1 MAFKKIRFVT
11 DSTCDIPSELVAQYR
26 IGVVPCYINY
36 NNTSYAD
43 DGKELVRE
51 EYYNKLSSLRP
62 FPTTSAMPPSVAEE
76 VIKTAAEDADHVII
90 VGVSSKLSGVLNAMR
105 LGAQSC
111 LPADRYTIVDSEQV
125 TMGMGWQVLA
135 GAEVAEK
142 TGDVQQ
148 TVEAMTRTRKNAR
161 VYAALSTLEFLHRSG
176 RVGWAAAGIGQLLQ
190 IKPLIAVV
198 DGEVESVAR
207 VRTFSRALDEL
218 IRVAHAETPLERLA
232 VLYASD
238 HAAALDLKERL
249 KDIAPPGTLVASI
262 TPTVGTHI
270 GPGGLGVA
278 TVRAAKA

>member
-11 DSTCDIPSELVAQYR
+11 DSTCDIPPELIAKYG

-51 EYYNKLSSLRP
+51 EYYSKLSTLRP
-62 FPTTSAMPPSVAEE
+62 FPTTSAMPPSVAEA
-76 VIKTAAEDADHVII
+76 VIRSVAEDADHVII
-90 VGVSSKLSGVLNAMR
+90 IGVSSKLSGVLNAMR
-105 LGAQSC
+105 LGAQNC
-111 LPADRYTIVDSEQV
+111 LPSDRYTIVDSEQV
-125 TMGMGWQVLA
+125 TMGMGWQVLV
-135 GAEVAEK
+135 GAETAEK

-148 TVEAMTRTRKNAR
+148 TLEVMAHTRKRAR

-198 DGEVESVAR
+198 DGEVQSVAR
-207 VRTFSRALDEL
+207 VRTFSRALEEL
-218 IRVAHAETPLERLA
+218 IRVTHAETPLERLA

-238 HAAALDLKERL
+238 HEAAVNLKERL
-249 KDIAPPGTLVASI
+249 RDIAPPDTLITSI

>member
-1 MAFKKIRFVT
+1 MALKKIRFVT
-11 DSTCDIPSELVAQYR
+11 DSTCDVPPELVAKYG

-51 EYYNKLSSLRP
+51 EYYNKLSTLRP
-62 FPTTSAMPPSVAEE
+62 FPTTSAMPPSVAEA
-76 VIKTAAEDADHVII
+76 VIRSVAEDADHVII
-90 VGVSSKLSGVLNAMR
+90 IGVSTKLSGVLNAMR
-105 LGAQSC
+105 LGAQNC
-111 LPADRYTIVDSEQV
+111 LPPDRYTIVDSEQV
-125 TMGMGWQVLA
+125 TMGLGWQVII
-135 GAEVAEK
+135 GAETAEK

-148 TVEAMTRTRKNAR
+148 TLEAIASVRSRAR

-198 DGEVESVAR
+198 DGEVQSVAR
-207 VRTFSRALDEL
+207 VRTFSRALEEL
-218 IRVAHAETPLERLA
+218 IRITHTETPLERLA

-238 HAAALDLKERL
+238 YEAAVSLKERL
-249 KDIAPPGTLVASI
+249 RDIAPADTLITSI